1 MYFFF
6 TKQVLNT
13 GFWCEYSALQYGFAT
28 NVYSRLLFTN
38 ELINKIGPWYQYC
51 IICII
56 QSIIYM
62 KTIWIIHFSCHF
74 DAIKGTDLYVYYLTM
89 LTFVVVAVNSALYVA
104 TWIKIYKDSK
114 ALADVLGESAQSI
127 KSIHNAAKN
136 MSLFVAVFFVQ
147 WFSLAAYSITALLG
161 NVPEVVLY
169 LAIFF
174 NNFGGVLN
182 GIVFI
187 IIKRRK
193 RNKALRKSDLSES
206 VATISSKI

>member
-1 MYFFF
+1 
-6 TKQVLNT
+6 
-13 GFWCEYSALQYGFAT
+13 
-28 NVYSRLLFTN
+28 
-38 ELINKIGPWYQYC
+38 
-51 IICII
+51 
-56 QSIIYM
+56 
-62 KTIWIIHFSCHF
+62 
-74 DAIKGTDLYVYYLTM
+74 M

-161 NVPEVVLY
+161 NVPEVILY

-193 RNKALRKSDLSES
+193 RKKALRKSDLSES